1 MSYPTC
7 KINISKKG
15 DNMRKSIMV
24 SRMDKT
30 KATKIIQA
38 MSGSDIIEA
47 ENMVVVNTR
56 KGLATICTEGVGWFK
71 NDEDKYLVGAWID
84 YSNPSF
90 YFTEE
95 QLLSCLSD
103 EKVDLKDF
111 INTFGDRLENN
122 FSIWYSYI
130 SEKSQELVK

>member
-1 MSYPTC
+1 
-7 KINISKKG
+7 
-15 DNMRKSIMV
+15 MRKSIMV